1 MTVSFQ
7 GKTLYLLCGCVGS
20 NVENLTILVHL
31 VQSCYL
37 ICINTINYIMYE
49 KKPCIKACLLCS
61 VVLEAEKEF
70 IEAAKRNDVETM
82 TDIGKG
88 LNANVKNVVRLK
100 R

>member
-1 MTVSFQ
+1 M
-7 GKTLYLLCGCVGS
+7 K
-20 NVENLTILVHL
+20 
-31 VQSCYL
+31 
-37 ICINTINYIMYE
+37 